1 MFTLATLAAL
11 QLLSADGADGGFTP
25 PETPGEL
32 RAQILAADSVLFD
45 GIFNRCEL
53 DLAEAVTTA
62 DVTMIHDQGGM
73 NEGREAFFVPVREN
87 ICSGS
92 PVKPLRYP
100 DIHTMEIFP
109 LYENGVLYGAIQRGR
124 HSFYLREGEDD
135 DTPRLTNR
143 ARFFHLWALS
153 ETGWRLETAISFDH
167 MNPSENH
174 PLDMD
179 VLLAGFDR
187 SDDTGFMMQ
196 ELGITGLSLAVI
208 ENGVLSEVRSF
219 GRQAEGVPMRVDTIF
234 NVASLTK
241 PVTALVALR
250 LAAEGRWDL
259 DRPLA
264 DFHLDADIA
273 GTQGA
278 GRVTTRHVLSH
289 TTGLPNWRY
298 LGESRRLA
306 FDFAPGTQYQ
316 YSGEG
321 FEWLRQ
327 ALEAATGESLEA
339 LAQTFVFAP
348 AGMTDT
354 SYLFPQTEVGRV
366 AVRHDETGEP
376 LRMEPHSRANGAAN
390 LTTTAADYARFMA
403 WLMDGAG
410 LPEPLSQSLFANQL
424 PEDYGTA
431 FGLGW
436 SLMRDLPGG
445 ETGFVHTGSDPGVR
459 ALAVGLTGSRR
470 GLVILSNSD
479 NAMPAWSGIITEM
492 WGETGEALVE
502 RARE

>member
-1 MFTLATLAAL
+1 MLLSTLAVL
-11 QLLSADGADGGFTP
+11 QLLSAEAPQTGFTP
-25 PETPGEL
+25 PETREDL

-45 GIFNRCEL
+45 DMFNRCEL
-53 DLAEAVTTA
+53 DLVDAITTE
-62 DVTMIHDQGGM
+62 DVTMIHDQAGM
-73 NEGREAFFVPVREN
+73 DVGREAFFIPIREN

-100 DIHTMEIFP
+100 DSHTMEIFP

-135 DTPRLTNR
+135 ETPRLTNR
-143 ARFFHLWALS
+143 ARFLSLWALS
-153 ETGWRLETAISFDH
+153 ETGWRLQTALSFDH

-174 PLDMD
+174 SLDMD

-187 SDDTGFMMQ
+187 GDDIDFMMR

-208 ENGVLSEVRSF
+208 EDGGLSEVRSF

-250 LAAEGRWDL
+250 LAAAGRWDL

-273 GTQGA
+273 GTQEA
-278 GRVTTRHVLSH
+278 GQVTTRHVLSH

-298 LGESRRLA
+298 LDGDRLA

-316 YSGEG
+316 YSGEA

-327 ALEAATGESLEA
+327 ALEVSTGESLET
-339 LAQTFVFAP
+339 LAQNLVFGP
-348 AGMTDT
+348 AGMADT
-354 SYLFPQTEVGRV
+354 SYLFPQDTGRI
-366 AVRHDETGEP
+366 AVRYDENGAPLTGQ
-376 LRMEPHSRANGAAN
+376 PHTQANGAAN
-390 LTTTAADYARFMA
+390 LTTTAADYARFMVY
-403 WLMDGAG
+403 LMDGAG
-410 LPEPLSQSLFANQL
+410 LPEPLARSIFANQL
-424 PEDYGTA
+424 PADFGTA

-436 SLMRDLPGG
+436 SLTPDLPGG
-445 ETGFVHTGSDPGVR
+445 ETAFMHTGSDPGVR
-459 ALAVGLTGSRR
+459 ALAVGLADSRR

-479 NAMPAWSGIITEM
+479 NAIPAWSGILSEV
-492 WGETGEALVE
+492 WGGTGDAIVA
-502 RARE
+502 RARD

>member
-1 MFTLATLAAL
+1 MFTLATLAAF
-11 QLLSADGADGGFTP
+11 QLLSADPAVTGFTP

-32 RAQILAADSVLFD
+32 RAQILDADRVLFEEV
-45 GIFNRCEL
+45 FNRCNL
-53 DLAEAVTTA
+53 DLVEAITTE
-62 DVTMIHDQGGM
+62 DVTMIHDQGGVD
-73 NEGREAFFVPVREN
+73 EGREAFFIPIREN

-100 DIHTMEIFP
+100 DSHTMEIFP
-109 LYENGVLYGAIQRGR
+109 LYANGELYGAIQRGR

-135 DTPRLTNR
+135 DSPRLTNR
-143 ARFFHLWALS
+143 ARFVHLWALS
-153 ETGWRLETAISFDH
+153 QTGWRLQAALSFDH

-187 SDDTGFMMQ
+187 GGDIDFMM
-196 ELGITGLSLAVI
+196 EALGIAGLSLAVI
-208 ENGVLSEVRSF
+208 EEGRVSEVRGF
-219 GRQAEGVPMRVDTIF
+219 GQQAEGRPVAFDTIF

-250 LAAEGRWDL
+250 LAAEGRWDI

-273 GTQGA
+273 DAPEARQ
-278 GRVTTRHVLSH
+278 VTTRHVLTH
-289 TTGLPNWRY
+289 TTGLPNWRH
-298 LGESRRLA
+298 LDESGRLT
-306 FDFAPGTQYQ
+306 FDFAPGTQYR

-327 ALEAATGESLEA
+327 AMEAATGESLET
-339 LAQTFVFAP
+339 LARRLVFQP

-354 SYLFPQTEVGRV
+354 SYLFPQAAAGRV
-366 AVRHDETGEP
+366 AVPHDEDGEP
-376 LRMEPHSRANGAAN
+376 LPVEPQTQANGAAN
-390 LTTTAADYARFMA
+390 LTTTAVDYARFMA
-403 WLMDGAG
+403 WLMAGAD
-410 LPEPLSQSLFANQL
+410 LPEPLAQSIFANQL
-424 PEDYGTA
+424 PEDFGTA

-436 SLMRDLPGG
+436 SLMADLPGG
-445 ETGFVHTGSDPGVR
+445 QTAFMHTGSDPGVR
-459 ALAVGLTGSRR
+459 ALAIGLTGSRR

-479 NAMPAWSGIITEM
+479 NAMPAWSGILRES
-492 WGETGEALVE
+492 WGETGDAIVM
-502 RARE
+502 RSRE

>member
-1 MFTLATLAAL
+1 MFTLASLAAF
-11 QLLSADGADGGFTP
+11 QLLSADLAGTGFTP
-25 PETPGEL
+25 PDTPREL

-45 GIFNRCEL
+45 DIFNRCDL
-53 DLAEAVTTA
+53 DLVEAITTD
-62 DVTMIHDQGGM
+62 DVTMIHDQAGVD
-73 NEGREAFFVPVREN
+73 EGREAFVIPIREN

-100 DIHTMEIFP
+100 DSHTMEIFP
-109 LYENGVLYGAIQRGR
+109 LYENGELYGAIQRGR

-135 DTPRLTNR
+135 DAPRLTNR
-143 ARFFHLWALS
+143 ARFVHLWALS
-153 ETGWRLETAISFDH
+153 ETGWRLQTALSFDH

-187 SDDTGFMMQ
+187 GDDIDFMM
-196 ELGITGLSLAVI
+196 EALGITGLSLAVI
-208 ENGVLSEVRSF
+208 EDGRVSEVRGF
-219 GRQAEGVPMRVDTIF
+219 GRQAEGRPVGIDTIF

-250 LAAEGRWDL
+250 LATEGRWDL

-264 DFHLDADIA
+264 GFHLDPEIADAPEA
-273 GTQGA
+273 GQ
-278 GRVTTRHVLSH
+278 VTSRHVLSH

-298 LGESRRLA
+298 LAESGRLA

-339 LAQTFVFAP
+339 LAQDLVFAP

-354 SYLFPQTEVGRV
+354 SYLFPQAEADRV
-366 AVRHDETGEP
+366 AVRHVEDGEP
-376 LRMEPHSRANGAAN
+376 LSVEPHTQANGAAN
-390 LTTTAADYARFMA
+390 LTSTAADYARFMV

-410 LPEPLSQSLFANQL
+410 LPEPLAQSLFANQL

-436 SLMRDLPGG
+436 SLMPDLPGG
-445 ETGFVHTGSDPGVR
+445 ETAFTHTGGDPGIK

-479 NAMPAWSGIITEM
+479 NAIPAWSGILSEM
-492 WGETGEALVE
+492 WGETGDAIVA

>member
-1 MFTLATLAAL
+1 MFTLATLTAL
-11 QLLSADGADGGFTP
+11 QLLSADGAGSGFTP
-25 PETPGEL
+25 PETREEL

-45 GIFNRCEL
+45 DVFNRCDL
-53 DLAEAVTTA
+53 DLVETITTE
-62 DVTMIHDQGGM
+62 DVTMIHDQAGVD
-73 NEGREAFFVPVREN
+73 EGREAFFIPIREN
-87 ICSGS
+87 ICSGG

-100 DIHTMEIFP
+100 DSHTMEVFP

-143 ARFFHLWALS
+143 ARFISLWALS
-153 ETGWRLETAISFDH
+153 ETGWRLQTALSFDH

-187 SDDTGFMMQ
+187 GDDIDFMMDA
-196 ELGITGLSLAVI
+196 LGIAGLSMAVI
-208 ENGVLSEVRSF
+208 EDGGVSEVRSF
-219 GRQAEGVPMRVDTIF
+219 GRQAEGVPMQVDTIF

-250 LAAEGRWDL
+250 LAAAGRWDL

-264 DFHLDADIA
+264 DFHLDPDIA
-273 GTQGA
+273 GTPEA
-278 GRVTTRHVLSH
+278 GQVTTRHVLSH

-298 LGESRRLA
+298 LDGDRLS

-327 ALEAATGESLEA
+327 AMEAATGESLEA
-339 LAQTFVFAP
+339 MARDLVFTP
-348 AGMTDT
+348 AGMRDT
-354 SYLFPQTEVGRV
+354 SYLFPRAEADRV
-366 AVRHDETGEP
+366 AVRYDENGEP
-376 LRMEPHSRANGAAN
+376 IAAEPHVQANGAAN
-390 LTTTAADYARFMA
+390 LTTTAADYARFMVF
-403 WLMDGAG
+403 LMDGAG
-410 LPEPLSQSLFANQL
+410 LPEPIAQSLFSNQL
-424 PEDYGTA
+424 PEDFGTA

-436 SLMRDLPGG
+436 SLTPDLPGG
-445 ETGFVHTGSDPGVR
+445 ETAFMHTGSDPGIKT
-459 ALAVGLTGSRR
+459 LAVGLTGSRR

-479 NAMPAWSGIITEM
+479 NAIPAWSGIMSEM
-492 WGETGEALVE
+492 WGETGEAIVA